1 MLKGLAMQK
10 RLTMLKRIPMLEI
23 LPILEGLTRLK
34 VRSKTCNFLIL
45 ISPPQCE
52 ITVRVLLK
60 QQAYRLNLGQRKF
73 SWTRN

>member
-1 MLKGLAMQK
+1 MLKRLAMQK
-10 RLTMLKRIPMLEI
+10 RLTMLERIPM
-23 LPILEGLTRLK
+23 LEGLTRLK

-60 QQAYRLNLGQRKF
+60 QQAYRLNLAQRKF

>member
-1 MLKGLAMQK
+1 MLKRLAMQK
-10 RLTMLKRIPMLEI
+10 RLTMLERIPM
-23 LPILEGLTRLK
+23 LEGLTRLK

-60 QQAYRLNLGQRKF
+60 QQAYRLNLAQRTF

>member
-1 MLKGLAMQK
+1 MLKRLAMQK
-10 RLTMLKRIPMLEI
+10 RLTMLE
-23 LPILEGLTRLK
+23 TRLK

-60 QQAYRLNLGQRKF
+60 QQAYRLNLAQRKF

>member
-10 RLTMLKRIPMLEI
+10 RLTMLKRIPM
-23 LPILEGLTRLK
+23 LEGLTRLK

-60 QQAYRLNLGQRKF
+60 QQAYRLNLAQRKF